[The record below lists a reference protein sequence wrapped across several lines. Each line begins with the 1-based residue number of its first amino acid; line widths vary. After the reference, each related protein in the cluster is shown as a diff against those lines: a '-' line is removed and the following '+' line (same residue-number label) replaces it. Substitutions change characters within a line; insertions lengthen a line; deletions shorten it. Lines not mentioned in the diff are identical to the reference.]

1 MVLEYKN
8 RSFKKMQNQK
18 IRLSRNGLPAEF
30 IVNTHTHTHAHANTH
45 TYIYIYIY
53 FFFFGQW
60 LVNNQSQLS
69 HLLAKTY

>member
-1 MVLEYKN
+1 MYTFMYTVYCN
-8 RSFKKMQNQK
+8 
-18 IRLSRNGLPAEF
+18 IEF
-30 IVNTHTHTHAHANTH
+30 YRINKDYRV
-45 TYIYIYIY
+45 YIYLLSAEHHVIKTPNEISSVRCKHIYI